1 MRLDD
6 LRVFVQTADAGSFS
20 LAARQLDIAP
30 AYASGAVMRLERA
43 IGTRLFVRNTRHL
56 RLSEAGERYLP
67 HASAALEAMAQGQ
80 RALAL
85 GQDEIAG
92 PLRLSA
98 PSDFGRNILLPWL
111 DDFQQRYPR
120 VSVQLSISDRA
131 ADLVRQPLDA
141 AIRYGALMDSS
152 LVAQPLA
159 TDLRRALCAAPAYLA
174 RFGTPDSPQAL
185 RQHNCLRYFWG
196 DTIYERWRFH
206 LARETQT
213 VVVSGDRTSD
223 DAELVRRWAVAG
235 HGLVY
240 KSRLDLLPDIRAGRL
255 REIFPA
261 GYGEPAPLQLVCA
274 HRSLL
279 TPAIQQLLV
288 FLRTRA
294 AALLAG

>member
-43 IGTRLFVRNTRHL
+43 IGTRLFVHNTRHL

-67 HASAALEAMAQGQ
+67 

-131 ADLVRQPLDA
+131 ADLVRQPPDA
-141 AIRYGALMDSS
+141 AIRYGELMDSS

-196 DTIYERWRFH
+196 DTTYEHWRFH

-223 DAELVRRWAVAG
+223 DTELVRRWAVAG
-235 HGLVY
+235 HGRVY